1 MQRLFTLEFYLY
13 TIAMFNRL
21 FQNGKN
27 LISKEN
33 SSILSAAAVIMFATL
48 VSALL
53 GFIRTRLLIQYF
65 FADKSV
71 LDVFWAAFRIPDTI
85 FQILIV
91 GALSSAFIP
100 VFSRYLEHEK
110 REEASLIAS
119 SMINTVV
126 GIMLVLTAAIMIWA
140 EPLCRFVAGG
150 FDQSQIDLMVRL
162 TRIMAGAQ
170 VLFGFSSFITGIIQS
185 HKRFLVPAFAPSLY
199 NIGIILGTVLF
210 SHKLGILGPALGVVL
225 GALLHLLAQL
235 PLAHKL
241 GFTYRPIILRHPAIK
256 EMTGLML
263 PRMLTLS
270 LAQIEQTTLIAF
282 SSWLSN
288 GTVTIISIAQQ
299 LTNLPIRL
307 IGVTIGQA
315 SLPFFAKETAK
326 NNLYGLAKMVN
337 DSILQMLYLALP
349 ASVIMLILR
358 IPLVRLAYGAGSFP
372 WAETVT
378 TGKLVAMFALAIAAG
393 SLSHIIVR
401 VFYALHDTR
410 TPFIANI
417 ISATL
422 NVSLS
427 YYLLFVLKTGIVGMA
442 FAITLA
448 DILETSILTFILYRV
463 AQFSLSAILKP
474 FGKMLIVAAIT
485 TVSLWVPLRLLDQ
498 LIFDTT
504 HTVPLIFLTIT
515 VAVIGL
521 AVYISLS
528 YLFRIREL
536 EIFYSLIKKIGD
548 WRKALGS
555 TSESLESTE
564 TPV

>member
-1 MQRLFTLEFYLY
+1 
-13 TIAMFNRL
+13 MFNRL
-21 FQNGKN
+21 FQSGKN

-48 VSALL
+48 ISALL

-65 FADKSV
+65 FDDKSV

-126 GIMLVLTAAIMIWA
+126 GIMLVFTVVILIWA
-140 EPLCRFVAGG
+140 EPLCRLVAGG
-150 FDQSQIDLMVRL
+150 FNAEQIIQMARL

-199 NIGIILGTVLF
+199 NIGIILGTVFF
-210 SHKLGILGPALGVVL
+210 SKSLGIMGPAIGVVI
-225 GALLHLLAQL
+225 GALLHLAAQL
-235 PLAHKL
+235 PLAAKL
-241 GFTYRPIILRHPAIK
+241 GFKYKPTIHKHPAIA
-256 EMTGLML
+256 EMTRLML
-263 PRMLTLS
+263 PRMITLS
-270 LAQIEQTTLIAF
+270 LAQVEQTTLIAF

-288 GTVTIISIAQQ
+288 GTVTIITIAQQ

-315 SLPFFAKETAK
+315 SLPFFAKESAK
-326 NNLYGLAKMVN
+326 NNLLGLAKMVN

-349 ASVIMLILR
+349 ASAIILVLR

-393 SLSHIIVR
+393 SLSHIIIR
-401 VFYALHDTR
+401 VFYSLHDTK
-410 TPFIANI
+410 TPFIINL
-417 ISATL
+417 ISTSL
-422 NVSLS
+422 NVGLS
-427 YYLLFVLKTGIVGMA
+427 YYLLFVIKTGIVGMA
-442 FAITLA
+442 FAITIA
-448 DILETSILTFILYRV
+448 DILETTILTIVLYKV
-463 AQFSLSAILKP
+463 AQFSLSAIIKP
-474 FGKMLIVAAIT
+474 FLKMLLAAVIT
-485 TVSLWVPLRLLDQ
+485 TISLWVPLRVLDQ

-504 HTVPLIFLTIT
+504 HTLPLIFLTI
-515 VAVIGL
+515 VVVVIGVG
-521 AVYISLS
+521 VYVLVS
-528 YLFRIREL
+528 YLLHIREL
-536 EIFYSLIKKIGD
+536 EVFIALGRKIGD
-548 WRKALGS
+548 WQKALGA
-555 TSESLESTE
+555 TTESLESSE